1 MHNIRINALQ
11 LRQLNKDY
19 LKNYKQLVT
28 SMNMTLHSYST
39 GVDTGFNSNRQSAL
53 LSIDPLKIQPGV
65 DNAAAAHLNAAF
77 KLTNSGSLI
86 SSVESPNSVL
96 RQIPAMHHIAS
107 NSNIRFKRLPFY
119 SQTVA
124 ANLMQLNNGVTT
136 AWVAK
141 GSNFT
146 SKPVADNLYF
156 VLKQKRFAP
165 QIRKV
170 ANIAVNKPTA
180 QLFVKDASV
189 LSTSIEAQYSQ
200 K

>member
-1 MHNIRINALQ
+1 MHHISINALQ

-39 GVDTGFNSNRQSAL
+39 GVDVGFSSNRQSSIL
-53 LSIDPLKIQPGV
+53 PIDSLSIQPGV
-65 DNAAAAHLNAAF
+65 GNAAAARLSAAF
-77 KLTNSGSLI
+77 KLTNSGSFI
-86 SSVESPNSVL
+86 SSVESTNSVL
-96 RQIPAMHHIAS
+96 RQIPTMHRIAS

-124 ANLMQLNNGVTT
+124 ANLMQLNNDVTV

-146 SKPVADNLYF
+146 TKPVADNLYF

-170 ANIAVNKPTA
+170 ANVVVNKPTA

-189 LSTSIEAQYSQ
+189 LSTPIEAQYSQ